1 MDGTLGPRVV
11 GRYLLYDAI
20 ASGGMATVH
29 LGRLVG
35 PVGFSRT
42 VAIKRM
48 HDALAQDPDFAAM
61 FLDEA
66 RLVTR
71 IRHPNVVP
79 TLDVVTLDNELLLVM
94 EYVAGQPLSLLLRRA
109 RAARKPPPIGVLVD
123 IVVGVLHG
131 LYAAHEAKNEKGE
144 PLNIVHR
151 DVSPQNI
158 LVGTD
163 GVARV
168 LDFGVAKS
176 AARTHQ
182 TRDGQVKGKLH
193 YMAPEQLRGKQLT
206 PATDIFAVALV
217 LWEALTGEDAFSYE
231 SEADLV
237 YNMLETQ
244 AQPPSSLR
252 PDIPAILD
260 DILLQGL
267 AKEPAQRFISAK
279 AMANALEAAI
289 PSVPRSAVGKWVVE
303 CAGDDVKRKAWH
315 VACVESDFS
324 HAGGALTPPRSE
336 LASRPP
342 RDTPVSASSPA
353 LALPSVPSA
362 ELYPMQPPRSKR
374 SVIIAALAT
383 AAFVGGVALMVRT
396 AAPPSSETKGSPSFP
411 VSAAPAPERPVEA
424 TPATPTVEHPTPI
437 VTNEPASAATRAP
450 VASASASSGAR
461 GKPPKTRT
469 TKDEPGDRIYRRE

>member
-1 MDGTLGPRVV
+1 MDGTAGPRVV

-29 LGRLVG
+29 LGRLLG

-48 HDALAQDPDFAAM
+48 HDALAQDPDFAQM
-61 FLDEA
+61 FIDEA

-79 TLDVVTLDNELLLVM
+79 TLDVVSLDNELLLVM
-94 EYVAGQPLSLLLRRA
+94 EYVAGEPLSVLLRRA
-109 RAARKPPPIGVLVD
+109 RAAKVPPPIGVLVD
-123 IVVGVLHG
+123 IAVGVLHG
-131 LYAAHEAKNEKGE
+131 LHAAHEARDEKGE

-193 YMAPEQLRGKQLT
+193 YMAPEQLRGKPLS
-206 PATDIFAVALV
+206 PATDIFALGLM
-217 LWEALTGEDAFSYE
+217 LWEALTGEDAFPYE

-237 YNMLETQ
+237 HNMLHTD
-244 AQPPSSLR
+244 AAPPSTLR
-252 PDIPAILD
+252 PDIPRVLD
-260 DILLQGL
+260 DIILQAL
-267 AKEPAQRFISAK
+267 NKEPAQRFISAK
-279 AMANALEAAI
+279 AMASALESAI

-303 CAGDDVKRKAWH
+303 CARDDLKRKAWH

-324 HAGGALTPPRSE
+324 HAGGVTPARSE
-336 LASRPP
+336 RASSPP
-342 RDTPVSASSPA
+342 RDTPVSGSSPA
-353 LALPSVPSA
+353 LALPSTPIPQ
-362 ELYPMQPPRSKR
+362 LYPMPPARSKR
-374 SVIIAALAT
+374 NVIISALAT

-396 AAPPSSETKGSPSFP
+396 AAPPAGDAKGSPSFP
-411 VSAAPAPERPVEA
+411 ASARTAALEPQPVEPTPTAAEPAAAATARAPA
-424 TPATPTVEHPTPI
+424 
-437 VTNEPASAATRAP
+437 
-450 VASASASSGAR
+450 ASASASSGAR
-461 GKPPKTRT
+461 AKSAPKTRP
-469 TKDEPGDRIYRRE
+469 TKEDPGDRIYRRE